1 MFQKG
6 SKKSIRAWAFYDWAN
21 SVYSLVISTAVFPI
35 YFESITSQNQGSIS
49 LFGFDFEPTALYSYS
64 LSFSFFL
71 VAFMSPI
78 LSGIADYTGS
88 KKKFMQFF
96 CYLGGISVMML
107 FFFDS
112 IDTVWIGFIFSVLA
126 SIGFWSSIVF
136 YNSFLPEVAYPDQ
149 QDAASAKGFMFG
161 YIGSLFLLGFN
172 LFMIMSPDTFGIES
186 STLPSRISF
195 LMVGL
200 WWIGFAQVTFS
211 KLPDNVHHRKPNR
224 DFILKGWNEL
234 RLVLNEIKTQR
245 SLKLLLISFF
255 FMSIGVQ
262 TIILLA
268 SVFGAKELGLGT
280 TDLIITIMMVQVW
293 GILGAYAFS
302 RFSMRFGNLKALK
315 TTIVFWTLACF
326 SAYFLNE
333 EDPNLIF
340 KFYGLGALIGISLG
354 AIQSLARSSYSK
366 LIPETTK
373 DLATYFSFFDVTE
386 KIAIVFGTFIF
397 GLVVA
402 LTGSMRAS
410 ILILAIFFVL
420 AFAVLSQ
427 IKREEKLS

>member
-112 IDTVWIGFIFSVLA
+112 IDTVWIGLIFSVLA

-136 YNSFLPEVAYPDQ
+136 YNSFLPEVAYPEQ
-149 QDAASAKGFMFG
+149 QDAASAKGFMLG

-200 WWIGFAQVTFS
+200 W
-211 KLPDNVHHRKPNR
+211 
-224 DFILKGWNEL
+224 
-234 RLVLNEIKTQR
+234 
-245 SLKLLLISFF
+245 
-255 FMSIGVQ
+255 
-262 TIILLA
+262 
-268 SVFGAKELGLGT
+268 
-280 TDLIITIMMVQVW
+280 
-293 GILGAYAFS
+293 
-302 RFSMRFGNLKALK
+302 
-315 TTIVFWTLACF
+315 
-326 SAYFLNE
+326 
-333 EDPNLIF
+333 
-340 KFYGLGALIGISLG
+340 
-354 AIQSLARSSYSK
+354 
-366 LIPETTK
+366 
-373 DLATYFSFFDVTE
+373 
-386 KIAIVFGTFIF
+386 
-397 GLVVA
+397 
-402 LTGSMRAS
+402 
-410 ILILAIFFVL
+410 
-420 AFAVLSQ
+420 
-427 IKREEKLS
+427 